1 MAKIVVFIIICIL
14 TFYMACDSKW
24 VFQQIGL
31 KPEVDKQRAAEK
43 IASIQKF
50 CISNIVK
57 NTVQW
62 LTAPVTLQEFVRYTS
77 GISDNFQSSL
87 SFALSSFKSL
97 ARKLSDCWSSENPKT
112 HKTSKNSSKRSKKSK
127 RANRAKRPRSF
138 TVKTSNHLLLG
149 TSSNQCR
156 DNKCQNDADTEK
168 TWIVS
173 FRPLDELSANADNS
187 MQIYT
192 PKQLYD
198 QKKIIDCYK
207 LDLFNQ
213 LGVQDLL
220 KIQHNDNIA
229 DGALAIWIKPESDAE
244 SSQTDENANEDVD
257 KQTNKPTCMFL
268 STMEENAIAEST
280 LGWM

>member
-57 NTVQW
+57 KTVQW
-62 LTAPVTLQEFVRYTS
+62 LTAPVTLQEFVSYTS

-87 SFALSSFKSL
+87 SFDLSSFKCL
-97 ARKLSDCWSSENPKT
+97 ARKLLDCWSSENPAT
-112 HKTSKNSSKRSKKSK
+112 HKTSKTSSKRSKQSK
-127 RANRAKRPRSF
+127 RAKRPRSF
-138 TVKTSNHLLLG
+138 KVKTSKHPRLEA
-149 TSSNQCR
+149 SSNQCR
-156 DNKCQNDADTEK
+156 DNKCQDNAATEDKK
-168 TWIVS
+168 TYIVS
-173 FRPLDELSANADNS
+173 IRPIKLSAIADNS

-192 PKQLYD
+192 PKQIYH
-198 QKKIIDCYK
+198 QKEIIDCYK

-213 LGVQDLL
+213 LGVHDLL
-220 KIQHNDNIA
+220 RNHQHDDNIA

-257 KQTNKPTCMFL
+257 KHANKPTCIFL
-268 STMEENAIAEST
+268 LTMEENAIAEST